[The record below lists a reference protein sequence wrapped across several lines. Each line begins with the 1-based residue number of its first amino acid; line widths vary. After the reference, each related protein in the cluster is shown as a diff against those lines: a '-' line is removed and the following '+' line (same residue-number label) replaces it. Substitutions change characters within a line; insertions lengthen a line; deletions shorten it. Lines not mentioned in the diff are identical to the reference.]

1 MRKILVISLV
11 IIVFALGGL
20 YTYFSGKEYV
30 YRFSE
35 QQLQEKLNSKLPFSR
50 RYLLIFEVTLD
61 KPRISLVDG
70 SDRIAAGLDIIL
82 NIHVSN
88 SATPLGGTVDVS
100 GKLAYDSGKGEFFLT
115 DPVIEKLEVQGI
127 PEKYTKKASI
137 VIAQALGDFYK
148 ANPVYR
154 LSGTDMKQA
163 AARLALKDVV
173 IKEQVLI
180 VTLGI

>member
-1 MRKILVISLV
+1 MRKILVVSFV
-11 IIVFALGGL
+11 IVVLALGGL
-20 YTYFSGKEYV
+20 YAYFSGNEYV

-35 QQLQEKLNSKLPFSR
+35 QQLQEKLDSKLPFSR

-70 SDRIAAGLDIIL
+70 SDRIAAGLDVIL
-82 NIHVSN
+82 NIRVNN
-88 SATPLGGTVDVS
+88 SATPLGGTIDAS
-100 GKLAYDSGKGEFFLT
+100 GNLAYDSDKGEFFLVN
-115 DPVIEKLEVQGI
+115 PVIEKFEVQGI
-127 PEKYTKKASI
+127 PEKYTKKAST
-137 VIAQALGDFYK
+137 VIGMALGDFYK

-154 LSGTDMKQA
+154 LSRADMKQA

-173 IKEQVLI
+173 IKDQTLI